1 MEKNNDPSTGSGTNK
16 NQNVKELTD
25 EQLKEIT
32 GGFFSEE
39 CRQKA
44 NECKAIPDC
53 DQQKICYENLKQTG
67 CTLSI
72 LECVGLSTSINF

>member
-1 MEKNNDPSTGSGTNK
+1 MEQNNDPSTGSGTNK

-32 GGFFSEE
+32 GGLFSEE

-44 NECKAIPDC
+44 KECNAIPDC
-53 DQQKICYENLKQTG
+53 GQQNICYENLKQTG
-67 CTLSI
+67 CTFLI
-72 LECVGLSTSINF
+72 GGCVDH

>member
-1 MEKNNDPSTGSGTNK
+1 MENNNDPSTGSGTNK

-32 GGFFSEE
+32 GGLLSNE

-44 NECKAIPDC
+44 KECEAITDC
-53 DQQKICYENLKQTG
+53 GQQKICYENLKQTG
-67 CTLSI
+67 CTVLI
-72 LECVGLSTSINF
+72 LACWD